1 MLSSVFVV
9 LAVAPSQGIPADDVS
24 CCNCNDFLTLL
35 KKASSFPERA
45 ANCGVTD
52 CNEDFD
58 VVSSGLLAL
67 TSDGVGFISLE
78 AGVDVW
84 DASNY
89 CSNDGTIGRILLAQ
103 FYIL

>member
-9 LAVAPSQGIPADDVS
+9 LAVAPSWSNPAADVS

-45 ANCGVTD
+45 ANCGVID

-58 VVSSGLLAL
+58 VLTL
-67 TSDGVGFISLE
+67 TSDGFISLE
-78 AGVDVW
+78 ALM
-84 DASNY
+84 
-89 CSNDGTIGRILLAQ
+89 CGTL
-103 FYIL
+103 